1 MALQIHNIKA
11 ALEFEDILMTPAT
24 VQSLQCSIDD
34 MASSKRPLSTQVEPT
49 FKAKSTITSR
59 LRENEGKFIRQLE
72 QKDKEIMDLRKKV
85 QEFSEKHQNTQ
96 QHRKYF
102 LPTKSSKLP
111 KMPDCKRPEKKQLES
126 MLKTIST
133 EKLQLERKL
142 SQMTVR

>member
-1 MALQIHNIKA
+1 
-11 ALEFEDILMTPAT
+11 
-24 VQSLQCSIDD
+24 
-34 MASSKRPLSTQVEPT
+34 MASSKRPLSTQVEPA

-72 QKDKEIMDLRKKV
+72 QKDQEIMDLRKKV
-85 QEFSEKHQNTQ
+85 QEFSEKHKNTQ
-96 QHRKYF
+96 QQRKYF
-102 LPTKSSKLP
+102 SPTKSNKLQN
-111 KMPDCKRPEKKQLES
+111 CKHPEKKQLES

>member
-1 MALQIHNIKA
+1 MVLQIHNIKA
-11 ALEFEDILMTPAT
+11 TLLFKDILVTPAT

-72 QKDKEIMDLRKKV
+72 QKDQEIMELRKKV
-85 QEFSEKHQNTQ
+85 QEFSEKRQNTQ
-96 QHRKYF
+96 QQRKYF
-102 LPTKSSKLP
+102 SPTKSNELQ
-111 KMPDCKRPEKKQLES
+111 KMSNCKHPEKKQLEG